1 MFVKQLSVFV
11 ENKQGALSD
20 VVALLSENGINMR
33 AISIADTQDFGVLR
47 MIVQDCEKAKA
58 VLKAEKVIVAV
69 NEVVAVELADK
80 PGALSEVLKVLSGG
94 GVNVE
99 YMYAFVNP
107 GNGQRKGRRI
117 AERKEHS
124 FDFSR
129 GTGRNLKTFSRRFG
143 VCANPAFDK
152 R

>member
-80 PGALSEVLKVLSGG
+80 PGALSEVLKVLSVS

-99 YMYAFVNP
+99 YMYAFVSPLSMDKAYVVLRVQN
-107 GNGQRKGRRI
+107 NDK
-117 AERKEHS
+117 AEKVLADAG
-124 FDFSR
+124 FKLIDDTIFAQ
-129 GTGRNLKTFSRRFG
+129 F
-143 VCANPAFDK
+143 
-152 R
+152 

>member
-107 GNGQRKGRRI
+107 VKQRSACVVLRATDNEKAAGLLK
-117 AERKEHS
+117 ERNIPLISQEEL
-124 FDFSR
+124 D
-129 GTGRNLKTFSRRFG
+129 
-143 VCANPAFDK
+143 AI
-152 R
+152 

>member
-107 GNGQRKGRRI
+107 VKQSSACVVFRATDNEKAAGLLK
-117 AERKEHS
+117 ERNIPLISQEEL
-124 FDFSR
+124 D
-129 GTGRNLKTFSRRFG
+129 
-143 VCANPAFDK
+143 AI
-152 R
+152 

>member
-80 PGALSEVLKVLSGG
+80 FLGKMLFSGDEVFKPVKVLSGG

-107 GNGQRKGRRI
+107 VKQSSACVVLRATDNEKAAGLLK
-117 AERKEHS
+117 ERNIPLISQEEL
-124 FDFSR
+124 D
-129 GTGRNLKTFSRRFG
+129 
-143 VCANPAFDK
+143 AI
-152 R
+152 

>member
-20 VVALLSENGINMR
+20 VVALLSENDINMR

-47 MIVQDCEKAKA
+47 MIVQNCENAKA
-58 VLKAEKVIVAV
+58 ILKAEKVIVAV

-80 PGALSEVLKVLSGG
+80 PGALSEVLKVLSAG

-107 GNGQRKGRRI
+107 VKQSSACVVLRATDNEKAVGLLK
-117 AERKEHS
+117 
-124 FDFSR
+124 D
-129 GTGRNLKTFSRRFG
+129 RNIPLISQEELDTI
-143 VCANPAFDK
+143 
-152 R
+152 

>member
-107 GNGQRKGRRI
+107 VKQSSACVVLRATDNEKAAGLLK
-117 AERKEHS
+117 ERYIPLISQEEL
-124 FDFSR
+124 D
-129 GTGRNLKTFSRRFG
+129 
-143 VCANPAFDK
+143 AI
-152 R
+152 

>member
-107 GNGQRKGRRI
+107 VKQSSACVVLRATDNEKA
-117 AERKEHS
+117 AESLKE
-124 FDFSR
+124 
-129 GTGRNLKTFSRRFG
+129 RNIPLISQEELD
-143 VCANPAFDK
+143 AI
-152 R
+152 

>member
-20 VVALLSENGINMR
+20 VVALLSENDINMR

-47 MIVQDCEKAKA
+47 MIVQNCEKAKA
-58 VLKAEKVIVAV
+58 ILKAEKVIVAV

-80 PGALSEVLKVLSGG
+80 PGALSEVLKVLSAG

-107 GNGQRKGRRI
+107 VKQSSACVVLRATDNEKAVGLLK
-117 AERKEHS
+117 
-124 FDFSR
+124 D
-129 GTGRNLKTFSRRFG
+129 RNIPLISQEELDTI
-143 VCANPAFDK
+143 
-152 R
+152 

>member
-107 GNGQRKGRRI
+107 VKQSSACVVLRATANEKA
-117 AERKEHS
+117 AESLKE
-124 FDFSR
+124 
-129 GTGRNLKTFSRRFG
+129 RNIPLISQEELD
-143 VCANPAFDK
+143 AI
-152 R
+152 

>member
-80 PGALSEVLKVLSGG
+80 PGALSEVLKVLSVS

-107 GNGQRKGRRI
+107 VKQSSACVVLRATDNEKAAGSLK
-117 AERKEHS
+117 ERNIPLISQEEL
-124 FDFSR
+124 D
-129 GTGRNLKTFSRRFG
+129 
-143 VCANPAFDK
+143 AI
-152 R
+152 

>member
-99 YMYAFVNP
+99 YMYAFVSPLSVDKAYVVLRVQN
-107 GNGQRKGRRI
+107 NDK
-117 AERKEHS
+117 AEKVLADAG
-124 FDFSR
+124 FKLIDDTIFAQ
-129 GTGRNLKTFSRRFG
+129 F
-143 VCANPAFDK
+143 
-152 R
+152 

>member
-80 PGALSEVLKVLSGG
+80 PGALSEVLKVLSGS

-107 GNGQRKGRRI
+107 VKQSSACVVLRATDNEKA
-117 AERKEHS
+117 AELLKE
-124 FDFSR
+124 
-129 GTGRNLKTFSRRFG
+129 RNIPLISQEELD
-143 VCANPAFDK
+143 AI
-152 R
+152 

>member
-99 YMYAFVNP
+99 YMYAFLGGKDVSHAYMIFRVEDPASAESALTKQGIHVVN
-107 GNGQRKGRRI
+107 QDEMD
-117 AERKEHS
+117 A
-124 FDFSR
+124 
-129 GTGRNLKTFSRRFG
+129 L
-143 VCANPAFDK
+143 
-152 R
+152 

>member
-94 GVNVE
+94 GANVE
-99 YMYAFVNP
+99 DMYAVVNP
-107 GNGQRKGRRI
+107 VKQSSACVVLRATDNEKA
-117 AERKEHS
+117 AESLKE
-124 FDFSR
+124 
-129 GTGRNLKTFSRRFG
+129 RNIPLISQEELD
-143 VCANPAFDK
+143 AI
-152 R
+152 

>member
-94 GVNVE
+94 GVTVE

-107 GNGQRKGRRI
+107 VKQSSACVVLRATDNEKAAGLLKRNWTQF
-117 AERKEHS
+117 E
-124 FDFSR
+124 DFFPTVWCLRES
-129 GTGRNLKTFSRRFG
+129 GF
-143 VCANPAFDK
+143 
-152 R
+152 

>member
-107 GNGQRKGRRI
+107 VKQSSACVVLRATDNEKAAGSLK
-117 AERKEHS
+117 ERNIPLISQEEL
-124 FDFSR
+124 D
-129 GTGRNLKTFSRRFG
+129 
-143 VCANPAFDK
+143 AI
-152 R
+152 